1 MPVAFVDDDRYQLGT
16 WVTNQRRKYAR
27 NDLSHNRTARL
38 KKLRGWTWKA
48 ANPKMEVTYVWSGA
62 R

>member
-1 MPVAFVDDDRYQLGT
+1 VPVAFVDDDRYQLGT
-16 WVTNQRRKYAR
+16 WVSNQRRKYAR
-27 NDLSHNRTARL
+27 NDLSRNRTARL

-48 ANPKMEVTYVWSGA
+48 